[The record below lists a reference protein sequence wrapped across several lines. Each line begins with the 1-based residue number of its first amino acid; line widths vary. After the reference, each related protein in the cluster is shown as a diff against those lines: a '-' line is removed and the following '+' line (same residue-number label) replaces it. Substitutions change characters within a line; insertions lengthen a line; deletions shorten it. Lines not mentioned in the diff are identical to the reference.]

1 MFVAE
6 ESVLG
11 RGHVGPRRAVC
22 PRFCKPQTILKR
34 QVCSFGKKGARRNR
48 RAYEDETDTRPPPVT
63 TRRPGGQAARRAS
76 RSAVWTDA
84 DASRGRG
91 AGTPKANGAP
101 RGEEGRGRLPPATVL
116 QKQKPAVTA
125 VTVTV
130 LTAFQSPSRTESG
143 GDSLPAHPRG
153 AEGRES
159 VFTEKKSDVTYE
171 PETT

>member
-1 MFVAE
+1 MLVAE

-11 RGHVGPRRAVC
+11 RGHVGPRRAVY

-76 RSAVWTDA
+76 HSAVWTDA

-91 AGTPKANGAP
+91 APKANGAP

-116 QKQKPAVTA
+116 QKQKPAVTVVTV

-130 LTAFQSPSRTESG
+130 LTAFQAFQSLSRKESG
-143 GDSLPAHPRG
+143 GDSPPAHPRG

-159 VFTEKKSDVTYE
+159 FFITFSEK
-171 PETT
+171 

>member
-11 RGHVGPRRAVC
+11 RRHVGPRRAVC
-22 PRFCKPQTILKR
+22 PRVCKPQTILKR

-116 QKQKPAVTA
+116 QKQKPAVTVVTV

-130 LTAFQSPSRTESG
+130 LTAFQAFQSPSRKESG
-143 GDSLPAHPRG
+143 GDSPPAHPRG

-159 VFTEKKSDVTYE
+159 FFITFSEK
-171 PETT
+171 